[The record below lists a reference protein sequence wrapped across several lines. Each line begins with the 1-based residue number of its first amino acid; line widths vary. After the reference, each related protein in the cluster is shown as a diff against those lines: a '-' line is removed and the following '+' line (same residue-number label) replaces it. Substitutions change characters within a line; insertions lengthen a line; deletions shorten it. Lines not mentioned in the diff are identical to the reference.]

1 MINKEMINY
10 MQRQKKKG
18 LLIMK
23 TLILKVLDNISIRLC
38 ITNKVKGDQKIKY
51 LKKVQKLYQKIY
63 YIGA

>member
-1 MINKEMINY
+1 M
-10 MQRQKKKG
+10 KG

-23 TLILKVLDNISIRLC
+23 TLILKILDNISIRLC

-63 YIGA
+63 YINA

>member
-10 MQRQKKKG
+10 IQRQKMKG
-18 LLIMK
+18 LLIMIK
-23 TLILKVLDNISIRLC
+23 LILKVLDNISIRLC
-38 ITNKVKGDQKIKY
+38 ITDKIKGDRKIKY